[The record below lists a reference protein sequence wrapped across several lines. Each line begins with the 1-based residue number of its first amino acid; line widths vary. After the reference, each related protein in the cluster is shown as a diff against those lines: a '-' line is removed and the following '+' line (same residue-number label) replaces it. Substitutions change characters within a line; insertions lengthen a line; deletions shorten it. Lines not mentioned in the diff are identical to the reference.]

1 MDKMWHAFQVV
12 NFKLLIQHIGNIHMY
27 VGLFYCMID
36 CLVVEN
42 LVLGVAINN
51 RKKVSALVVMEDL
64 GHSNYHLY

>member
-1 MDKMWHAFQVV
+1 
-12 NFKLLIQHIGNIHMY
+12 MY